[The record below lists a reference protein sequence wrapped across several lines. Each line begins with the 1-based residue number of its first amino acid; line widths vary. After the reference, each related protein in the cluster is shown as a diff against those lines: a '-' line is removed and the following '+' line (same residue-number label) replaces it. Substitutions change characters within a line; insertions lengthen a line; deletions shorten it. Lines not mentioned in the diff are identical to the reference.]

1 MLALSDQSASRRI
14 RTVVAP
20 GSTED
25 LLDVSVTASLLAH
38 LAVNVGY
45 VMQVDK
51 DSARSIRA
59 QRGS

>member
-20 GSTED
+20 RSTED
-25 LLDVSVTASLLAH
+25 LLDVGVTASLLAH
-38 LAVNVGY
+38 LAVDVGY
-45 VMQVDK
+45 VVQVVK

-59 QRGS
+59 HRGS